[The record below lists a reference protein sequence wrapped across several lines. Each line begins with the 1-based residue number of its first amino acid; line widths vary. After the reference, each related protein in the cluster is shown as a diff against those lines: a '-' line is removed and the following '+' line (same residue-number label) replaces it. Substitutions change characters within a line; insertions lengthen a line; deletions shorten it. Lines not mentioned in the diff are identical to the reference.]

1 MPVDAG
7 GGAPP
12 PSVALQ
18 EVTQHSDKDDKMEIS
33 RVHLNAL
40 CNQLDA
46 LSKKVETLESTLGK
60 DVRSILALLREGAGA
75 GGVACSSVATTSG
88 WIVGEVS
95 VIKGSE
101 VIFDTFRFV
110 Q

>member
-12 PSVALQ
+12 PPSVTLQ
-18 EVTQHSDKDDKMEIS
+18 EVTQHSDKDDDTMEIS

-40 CNQLDA
+40 CSQLDA

-75 GGVACSSVATTSG
+75 GGVGCSSVAATSG

-101 VIFDTFRFV
+101 VICDC
-110 Q
+110 